1 MAKQSHRQPP
11 ASPIRKTTKSPKR
24 ATPAF
29 AAAAPSVRSPA
40 NAKPNGPVQRSS
52 YVEAVAV
59 YEQGMRTL
67 QQRNFARAA
76 ELLSRV
82 VKAYPEEKE
91 LAERARLYLALCER
105 QTQPLSA
112 EPQSVNER
120 LYAATLALNGGDVGG
135 AIIYLEEVLKEEVAN
150 DQALYMLAGAYATRG
165 QTDLAVGYLQRAIA
179 TNPENRALA
188 RTDPDLAALR
198 ADEAVAAL
206 LEGRLQ
212 PVDADRRRTS
222 SPRGGR

>member
-1 MAKQSHRQPP
+1 M
-11 ASPIRKTTKSPKR
+11 
-24 ATPAF
+24 
-29 AAAAPSVRSPA
+29 
-40 NAKPNGPVQRSS
+40 PNGPVRRST
-52 YVEAVAV
+52 YIEAVGV
-59 YEQGMRTL
+59 YEEGLRTL

-91 LAERARLYLALCER
+91 LAERARLYLAVCER
-105 QTQPLSA
+105 QTQPPSA
-112 EPQSVNER
+112 EPQSVDER
-120 LYAATLALNGGDVGG
+120 LYAATLALNAADVAR
-135 AIIYLEEVLKEEVAN
+135 AITHLEQVLQDEAAN

-198 ADEAVAAL
+198 ADKTVAAL
-206 LEGRLQ
+206 LDGPMR
-212 PVDADRRRTS
+212 PVGTDRRRAS
-222 SPRGGR
+222 SPRSGR